1 MGIVQSFRT
10 FRGGLAR
17 RLKRESNDWQRWLD
31 RRAVPA
37 SKQNVNMATS
47 ATLIDKPRDSAIALR
62 WIISARDD
70 LVWLIGS
77 VVSSYLL
84 LVLYVN
90 GILPLVP
97 MVALW
102 AILIDAP
109 HVFGTFSRTYFDRT
123 ERQNR
128 ARLLWG
134 SLLFFAVG
142 PLMVFAGAGL
152 VFFFV
157 AALWAYYHLVKQ
169 HYGFM
174 VLYKK
179 KNNDLAPLDNAL
191 DRLLLLFAFNYPFVA
206 FIARDPEAM
215 ARVPAALRSGVDGLA
230 TALLAGTLILAI
242 AWVIRQIQRAVAGEQ
257 LNVPKYL
264 LLAAAIPMHWIV
276 LLTPMP
282 HKPIAIVA
290 ILTIY
295 HNLQYHRLIWFHN
308 QKYVRTGNRG
318 DRVTAS
324 SRDGVTGAGDSS
336 ATALTGT
343 VGVPPA
349 PVNITLRDKYGAA
362 ELISRRLLYYVA
374 CGILFGLIYQGPRQF
389 LGYVSLKSGGA
400 TGGAA
405 EQSSAIQLSISF
417 LWGYAFIHYYLD
429 SKIWRVR
436 RDPSVGKALNM

>member
-1 MGIVQSFRT
+1 VATVTQAISEIRP
-10 FRGGLAR
+10 
-17 RLKRESNDWQRWLD
+17 S
-31 RRAVPA
+31 AV
-37 SKQNVNMATS
+37 S
-47 ATLIDKPRDSAIALR
+47 LR

-77 VVSSYLL
+77 VASSYLL
-84 LVLYVN
+84 LILYVK

-123 ERQNR
+123 EWRNR
-128 ARLLWG
+128 SRLLWG

-142 PLMVFAGAGL
+142 PLMVYAGLGL
-152 VFFFV
+152 VFFFL

-179 KNNDLAPLDNAL
+179 KNNDLAPVDNAL

-206 FIARDPEAM
+206 FIARDPEAI
-215 ARVPAALRSGVDGLA
+215 ARVPVALQTWANGLA
-230 TALLAGTLILAI
+230 LILLVGTVVLAI
-242 AWVIRQIQRAVAGEQ
+242 AWLGRQVQRALTGEP

-308 QKYVRTGNRG
+308 KKYTIRTGSGPGSPAGHPRWG
-318 DRVTAS
+318 GGSDRVTA
-324 SRDGVTGAGDSS
+324 VTELRGGSPTVNQGAS
-336 ATALTGT
+336 AT
-343 VGVPPA
+343 PD
-349 PVNITLRDKYGAA
+349 LREKYGAA
-362 ELISRRLLYYVA
+362 ELISRRLLFYIA
-374 CGILFGLIYQGPRQF
+374 FGIIFGLIYQGPRQY
-389 LGYVSLKSGGA
+389 LGYISVKSGQMGA
-400 TGGAA
+400 TT
-405 EQSSAIQLSISF
+405 EQSFPIQLGISF

-436 RDPSVGKALNM
+436 RDPSVGKALNMS

>member
-1 MGIVQSFRT
+1 
-10 FRGGLAR
+10 
-17 RLKRESNDWQRWLD
+17 
-31 RRAVPA
+31 
-37 SKQNVNMATS
+37 MAT
-47 ATLIDKPRDSAIALR
+47 ATQAITDAQSRAISLR

-70 LVWLIGS
+70 LIWFVGS
-77 VVSSYLL
+77 VVSSYALL
-84 LVLYVN
+84 LLYVN
-90 GILPLVP
+90 GLVPLVP

-134 SLLFFAVG
+134 SLLFFLVG
-142 PLMVFAGAGL
+142 PLMVWQGAGL
-152 VFFFV
+152 IFFFL

-206 FIARDPEAM
+206 FIAQDPEAM
-215 ARVPAALRSGVDGLA
+215 ARVPSALQGAVDLVATILLIGTIVLGLA
-230 TALLAGTLILAI
+230 WLA
-242 AWVIRQIQRAVAGEQ
+242 RQIQRALIGQ
-257 LNVPKYL
+257 PLNVPKYL

-295 HNLQYHRLIWFHN
+295 HNFQYHRLIWFHN
-308 QKYVRTGNRG
+308 QKYARPSDETDVAKTEIAR
-318 DRVTAS
+318 S
-324 SRDGVTGAGDSS
+324 E
-336 ATALTGT
+336 LKE
-343 VGVPPA
+343 
-349 PVNITLRDKYGAA
+349 KYGAA
-362 ELISRRLLYYVA
+362 EMISRRLLFYIA
-374 CGILFGLIYQGPRQF
+374 CGILFGLIYQGPRQL
-389 LGYVSLKSGGA
+389 LGYATLQNQA
-400 TGGAA
+400 TGA
-405 EQSSAIQLSISF
+405 ETSFVVQLGISF

-436 RDPSVGKALNM
+436 RDVAVGQALKMDN

>member
-1 MGIVQSFRT
+1 
-10 FRGGLAR
+10 
-17 RLKRESNDWQRWLD
+17 
-31 RRAVPA
+31 
-37 SKQNVNMATS
+37 MATS
-47 ATLIDKPRDSAIALR
+47 ATVLDKPRDSALALR

-77 VVSSYLL
+77 VASSYLL
-84 LVLYVN
+84 LVLYVS
-90 GILPLVP
+90 GVLPLVP

-142 PLMVFAGAGL
+142 PIMVVAGAGL

-215 ARVPAALRSGVDGLA
+215 ARVPAALQSGVNGLA
-230 TALLAGTLILAI
+230 AILLAGTLILAM
-242 AWVIRQIQRAVAGEQ
+242 AWVIRQVQRAITGEP

-308 QKYVRTGNRG
+308 QKYVRTPTPRG
-318 DRVTAS
+318 SDRVVKDDDDQPAS
-324 SRDGVTGAGDSS
+324 SS
-336 ATALTGT
+336 TALTGT
-343 VGVPPA
+343 TGVPPA
-349 PVNITLRDKYGAA
+349 PATTALRAKYGAA

-374 CGILFGLIYQGPRQF
+374 FGILFGLIYQGPRQF
-389 LGYVSLKSGGA
+389 LGYLSVKNGGA
-400 TGGAA
+400 AGGAA
-405 EQSSAIQLSISF
+405 EQSFAIQLGISF

-436 RDPSVGKALNM
+436 RDPAVGQALNL

>member
-1 MGIVQSFRT
+1 
-10 FRGGLAR
+10 
-17 RLKRESNDWQRWLD
+17 
-31 RRAVPA
+31 
-37 SKQNVNMATS
+37 
-47 ATLIDKPRDSAIALR
+47 
-62 WIISARDD
+62 
-70 LVWLIGS
+70 
-77 VVSSYLL
+77 
-84 LVLYVN
+84 
-90 GILPLVP
+90 

-123 ERQNR
+123 ERKNR

-134 SLLFFAVG
+134 SLLFFVIG
-142 PLMVFAGAGL
+142 PVLVLAGAGF

-179 KNNDLAPLDNAL
+179 KNGDLARIDNAL
-191 DRLLLLFAFNYPFVA
+191 DRLLLLFAFNYPFVE

-215 ARVPAALRSGVDGLA
+215 ARVPALLRAGVNGFAKL
-230 TALLAGTLILAI
+230 LLAGTILLLIL
-242 AWVIRQIQRAVAGEQ
+242 WVGRQVQRAITGEP

-308 QKYVRTGNRG
+308 QKYK
-318 DRVTAS
+318 
-324 SRDGVTGAGDSS
+324 SRE
-336 ATALTGT
+336 
-343 VGVPPA
+343 
-349 PVNITLRDKYGAA
+349 KYGAA
-362 ELISRRLLYYVA
+362 ELISRRLLYYIEF
-374 CGILFGLIYQGPRQF
+374 GILFGVIYQGPRQI
-389 LGYVSLKSGGA
+389 LGYVGL
-400 TGGAA
+400 
-405 EQSSAIQLSISF
+405 QSAQPPLLVQLGVSF

-436 RDPSVGKALNM
+436 RDPSVGKALNL